1 MSDAVVMPDHTAR
14 SLPELQSLLGRV
26 AVVTGG
32 ARGIGA
38 AIARRL
44 LEAGAVVIIGDID
57 ERGAATTAEELA
69 TAYADRASAVHLDI
83 TDSTEVSE
91 VVARVIEEFGRLD
104 IWVNN
109 AGIYPPTGDPLLATE
124 EHLRTVMD
132 VNILG
137 TFVAAREAAKVMKA
151 GGVIINIAS
160 TAGLRASTGTLAYI
174 ASKHAVVGLTKSLAV
189 ELGRR
194 GIRVL
199 GIAPE
204 VTLTPGVAEAT
215 EALKAAGYDPGGQQ
229 ALDLFGRRA
238 QPDDMARVV
247 LFLASDMAV
256 WMTGSIIPVDAG
268 RLAVLG

>member
-1 MSDAVVMPDHTAR
+1 MSDSIVTPDHTER
-14 SLPELQSLLGRV
+14 SLADVQSLLDRV

-44 LEAGAVVIIGDID
+44 VEAGATVIIADID
-57 ERGAATTAEELA
+57 QRGAVTTAAELEHA
-69 TAYADRASAVHLDI
+69 HGGRVRGVHLDI
-83 TDSTEVSE
+83 TQPAEVTEVVSRIL
-91 VVARVIEEFGRLD
+91 AEFGRLD

-109 AGIYPPTGDPLLATE
+109 AGIYPPTGDPLLATD
-124 EHLRTVMD
+124 EHLRSVMD
-132 VNILG
+132 VNVLG
-137 TFVAAREAAKVMKA
+137 TFVAAREAAKVMSA

-204 VTLTPGVAEAT
+204 VTLTPGVAEAS
-215 EALKAAGYDPGGQQ
+215 EALKAAGYDSAGQQ
-229 ALDLFGRRA
+229 SLNLFGRRA

-247 LFLASDMAV
+247 LFLASDMAA
-256 WMTGSIIPVDAG
+256 WMTGSVIPVDAG